1 MPSEAFTESSTT
13 SSTDGADTTQR
24 LGMSQTRSGTINEI
38 RSNGTSH
45 RAVQGGQGYGGY
57 MGRHRQA
64 NPSMSS
70 MSAVSDSGD
79 RTDHLFALEEQDD
92 D

>member
-1 MPSEAFTESSTT
+1 MALPESGSLNESS
-13 SSTDGADTTQR
+13 
-24 LGMSQTRSGTINEI
+24 
-38 RSNGTSH
+38 SNGTSH

-64 NPSMSS
+64 NPSLSS